1 MAESADGASPVMG
14 APAGLHSND
23 AARALGQKSED
34 SVARKRLAECHAA
47 VRAGAMRLKAP
58 LCKVETDD
66 ANFFHGCP
74 LHSWDAQTSPPWHTA
89 MPSGGG
95 IHSINQT
102 QILRVIRTRLIGDAE
117 IGTKERGAEFGDQ
130 LLDRVGLIPE
140 TLPELAIA
148 ATRCAR
154 PVRQLG
160 KDCRIVGFGRRAR
173 RGADES
179 FARRHLNGIRRGAIE
194 GSAAAVADGCAG
206 RGDEG
211 LGPLDRRD
219 DRCGRGLDDGRLIAV
234 DLLGRLKCANSG
246 HVRARLIKRVPGAY
260 SLSAMLAR
268 IRSISPCSSAV
279 SGASVS
285 WMASFFRS
293 PVNLNGT

>member
-1 MAESADGASPVMG
+1 MSTSRSARIWDRAACFSATTTSAVGRPSPLRRREGWSSFPGPSIGLSVMDKVALKIAPSEVHYRASKSRKQRVDGG
-14 APAGLHSND
+14 APKTLHQPSSFPLARLCRTTAGS
-23 AARALGQKSED
+23 A
-34 SVARKRLAECHAA
+34 
-47 VRAGAMRLKAP
+47 
-58 LCKVETDD
+58 
-66 ANFFHGCP
+66 
-74 LHSWDAQTSPPWHTA
+74 
-89 MPSGGG
+89 
-95 IHSINQT
+95 
-102 QILRVIRTRLIGDAE
+102 AE
-117 IGTKERGAEFGDQ
+117 IK
-130 LLDRVGLIPE
+130 
-140 TLPELAIA
+140 LPDMAI
-148 ATRCAR
+148 RHNL
-154 PVRQLG
+154 PYGIMRQLV

-211 LGPLDRRD
+211 HGPLDRRD
-219 DRCGRGLDDGRLIAV
+219 DRCGRGIDDGRLIAV